1 MLHKLKEKDFAVL
14 RGPLE
19 SGRQSPD
26 SLAGALFLL
35 IFLQALIYY
44 VTYYI
49 AAEVTVFPNVEKIQ
63 TIHLWVTVCLVCLCA
78 IYSLPMIYK
87 RSQKIQYLI
96 SVLSVQNIGMVSIY
110 LSGVFIVGEMEGITV
125 ESLVMFTKIT
135 IGIGVLLFVA
145 TCIRFYILLKNGHY
159 RNGSK
164 KGQLREGF
172 ETTSYIPLAIIG
184 STGLVFVIQ
193 YMVRMFG
200 WMGFEDM
207 FIVVLAM
214 GLFYTMIFV
223 LPEQLVILYCKF
235 RFKSF
240 NFDKDGVLKKR

>member
-1 MLHKLKEKDFAVL
+1 MLHKLKKKDFAVL

-26 SLAGALFLL
+26 SLAGAIFLL
-35 IFLQALIYY
+35 IFLQALVYY

-49 AAEVTVFPNVEKIQ
+49 AAEVTIFPNVEKIQ
-63 TIHLWVTVCLVCLCA
+63 RIHLWVTVCLVCLST
-78 IYSLPMIYK
+78 IYSFSVIYK

-96 SVLSVQNIGMVSIY
+96 SILSVQNIGISFY
-110 LSGVFIVGEMEGITV
+110 LSGVFIVGEMEGIPV

-135 IGIGVLLFVA
+135 IGIGVLLFVG

-184 STGLVFVIQ
+184 STGFVFVIQ
-193 YMVRMFG
+193 YMIRKIG

-207 FIVVLAM
+207 FIIVLAM

-240 NFDKDGVLKKR
+240 NFDKDGFLK